1 MQDHRIEKLSE
12 SDAGAELKSLMAQA
26 RALESTK
33 AGFEK
38 DSTAQS
44 QRVEQL
50 LLSER
55 KLQQEVLRDQQAA
68 ESDAGV
74 MRPEKVALAKSVD
87 EKGFELDRI
96 RLELSLATQQR
107 VVESAVAAKAKAA
120 LAVLQDQRVEK
131 RSESDAGA
139 ELKSLMAQAR
149 ALESTKEIGVVPTLN
164 VMSVAVDVPEIVP
177 VPALFL
183 VKLSETCGNDTE
195 LDVGSCR
202 GARDRADSGVVPGNV
217 AGHSLGRLTELAVE
231 DGRGA

>member
-1 MQDHRIEKLSE
+1 MS
-12 SDAGAELKSLMAQA
+12 QA

-107 VVESAVAAKAKAA
+107 VVESSVAVRAKAA

-149 ALESTKEIGVVPTLN
+149 ALESTKEISVVPTLN

-202 GARDRADSGVVPGNV
+202 G
-217 AGHSLGRLTELAVE
+217 T
-231 DGRGA
+231 